1 MTFFQFEADFVESL
15 RCIPMLV
22 RYKLDICGI
31 KLKLNQWHQFSTH
44 DRQTLVI
51 MPCATE
57 TEIAFYRDIL
67 SRMIKE
73 TTGEMATELPVDPYP
88 IWDWTDR
95 VPDVVLDRAR
105 SLGVDITL
113 QQWDKLT
120 ALQRFALTKLT
131 RSSHEESNFLPA
143 LKEFGLAS

>member
-31 KLKLNQWHQFSTH
+31 KLKLNQWNQFTPH

-51 MPCATE
+51 MPCSTE
-57 TEIAFYRDIL
+57 AEITFYRDIL

-73 TTGEMATELPVDPYP
+73 TTGELATELPVDPYP
-88 IWDWTDR
+88 MWDWTDR
-95 VPDVVLDRAR
+95 VPDVAIEQAKN
-105 SLGVDITL
+105 LGVDISPK
-113 QQWDKLT
+113 QWEQLT
-120 ALQRFALTKLT
+120 ALQRFALTKLAQ
-131 RSSHEESNFLPA
+131 SSHEKSNFLPA
-143 LKEFGLAS
+143 LKEFGFC

>member
-15 RCIPMLV
+15 RCIPMQV

-31 KLKLNQWHQFSTH
+31 KLKLAQWNHFSSH
-44 DRQTLVI
+44 DRQTLVV
-51 MPCATE
+51 MPCLTE

-73 TTGEMATELPVDPYP
+73 KTGELATELPVDPYP

-95 VPDVVLDRAR
+95 VPDEVLDRAK
-105 SLGVDITL
+105 SLGVEITL
-113 QQWDKLT
+113 QQWDNLT
-120 ALQRFALTKLT
+120 SLQRFALTKLT
-131 RSSHEESNFLPA
+131 RSSHENSNFLPA
-143 LKEFGLAS
+143 LQEFGIVR